1 MPVPPVTDRI
11 FATEVLPAT
20 VRMAPGLVVPMPT
33 LPPNVA
39 ALENVLV
46 PVVDVALI
54 VPNVPVRA
62 VSIEPVV
69 RVVVAPELV
78 KKFVGLPV

>member
-39 ALENVLV
+39 AL
-46 PVVDVALI
+46 VALI